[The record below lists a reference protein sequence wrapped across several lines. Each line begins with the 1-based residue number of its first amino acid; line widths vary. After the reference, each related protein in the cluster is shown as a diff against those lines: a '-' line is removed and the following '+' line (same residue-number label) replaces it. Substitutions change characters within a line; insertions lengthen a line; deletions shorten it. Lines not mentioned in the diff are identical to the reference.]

1 MVNKSDKTPWYE
13 GPTLLNYLETVP
25 VVHKTVSDF
34 FRFPVQ
40 YVIRPISSQFPDY
53 RGYAGRVS
61 GGIIRPGDK
70 IRVLPSG
77 TESIVKT
84 DKSARIFTLD
94 TGRLFPE
101 TYQLIDK
108 TNMTY
113 GINLEVFFPNYEAV
127 QQMVKEEGINLFY
140 NSIESR
146 HRCCQVRKLEP
157 LKRAMQG
164 LDVWICGLR
173 KQQSVTRKDM
183 QVVEWDDIHNLIKV
197 NPLIN
202 WSEEDVEQYV
212 KKHHVPYNKLQDKG
226 YPSIGCQPCTR
237 AIKPGEDIRAGNRSI
252 RKYVYP
258 LLDILAGLPSV
269 IYGVWGS
276 LLIVPWVS
284 KHVAPLFVEFSSGY
298 TVLAGGIVL
307 SVMIIPLLV
316 SLFME
321 IFDNIST
328 DLREASLSLGAT
340 QWQTIKHVVLR
351 KARPGMIAAVV
362 LALSRTLGET
372 IAVLM
377 VCGNLAIVPGSV
389 LDACYSIPPTVW
401 EPRG

>member
-1 MVNKSDKTPWYE
+1 MVKVQSNIKSLVPELNKKFSDAPAEEIVGYFLQAFKGRIALSSSLSIE
-13 GPTLLNYLETVP
+13 DQTLT
-25 VVHKTVSDF
+25 D
-34 FRFPVQ
+34 
-40 YVIRPISSQFPDY
+40 I
-53 RGYAGRVS
+53 
-61 GGIIRPGDK
+61 
-70 IRVLPSG
+70 
-77 TESIVKT
+77 IVKI

-108 TNMTY
+108 TNLTY

-157 LKRAMQG
+157 LNRAMQG

-237 AIKPGEDIRAGNRSI
+237 AIKPGEDIRAGRWWWESPEHRECGLHQRS
-252 RKYVYP
+252 
-258 LLDILAGLPSV
+258 
-269 IYGVWGS
+269 
-276 LLIVPWVS
+276 
-284 KHVAPLFVEFSSGY
+284 
-298 TVLAGGIVL
+298 
-307 SVMIIPLLV
+307 
-316 SLFME
+316 
-321 IFDNIST
+321 
-328 DLREASLSLGAT
+328 
-340 QWQTIKHVVLR
+340 
-351 KARPGMIAAVV
+351 
-362 LALSRTLGET
+362 
-372 IAVLM
+372 
-377 VCGNLAIVPGSV
+377 
-389 LDACYSIPPTVW
+389 
-401 EPRG
+401 

>member
-1 MVNKSDKTPWYE
+1 M
-13 GPTLLNYLETVP
+13 
-25 VVHKTVSDF
+25 
-34 FRFPVQ
+34 
-40 YVIRPISSQFPDY
+40 ISLFEVK
-53 RGYAGRVS
+53 R
-61 GGIIRPGDK
+61 K
-70 IRVLPSG
+70 IRVIRVIRAEKNNQTKYNPCQKKYIMNKIQDIEEQEKLKSLVPELNKKFSDASAEDIVG
-77 TESIVKT
+77 YFLQAFKGRIALSSSLSIEDQTLTDIIVKT

-237 AIKPGEDIRAGNRSI
+237 AIKPGVDIRAGRWWWESPEHRECGLHQRS
-252 RKYVYP
+252 
-258 LLDILAGLPSV
+258 
-269 IYGVWGS
+269 
-276 LLIVPWVS
+276 
-284 KHVAPLFVEFSSGY
+284 
-298 TVLAGGIVL
+298 
-307 SVMIIPLLV
+307 
-316 SLFME
+316 
-321 IFDNIST
+321 
-328 DLREASLSLGAT
+328 
-340 QWQTIKHVVLR
+340 
-351 KARPGMIAAVV
+351 
-362 LALSRTLGET
+362 
-372 IAVLM
+372 
-377 VCGNLAIVPGSV
+377 
-389 LDACYSIPPTVW
+389 
-401 EPRG
+401 